1 MIHTSIILINY
12 NSENDTIDCLKSLS
26 KIKTTGFK
34 YNVVIVDNASRKKFS
49 VPNALEASNIEVIRS
64 ETNKGFTGG
73 NNLGI
78 FYAVEK
84 YNSDFVLLLN
94 NDTTADDNFLKEMIR
109 TAQSNPR
116 VGMVSSKIYFSK
128 GREFHKDSYHKSDLG
143 NVLWYAGGSIDWN
156 HLASFHRGVDEIDRG
171 QFDTQTESDFA
182 TGCSVLIKRE
192 ILEKVG
198 TFDKRFFLYLE
209 DVDWSVRVRRAGYI
223 IAFEPKSIV
232 YHKNAGS
239 TGGSG
244 SKTHDYYQTRNK
256 LLFVFKHGN
265 FKELI
270 ILVRISI
277 HTLINGSPAQ
287 RLGIL
292 HFFIMRFGKQPIV

>member
-1 MIHTSIILINY
+1 MIHVSIILINY
-12 NSENDTIDCLKSLS
+12 NAAEDTVDCLKSLR

-34 YNVVIVDNASRKKFS
+34 YNVVIVDNASKDIFS
-49 VPNALEASNIEVIRS
+49 VPQNLESSNIEVIRS
-64 ETNKGFTGG
+64 EANKGFTGG

-84 YNSDFVLLLN
+84 YNSDYVLLLN
-94 NDTTADDNFLKEMIR
+94 NDTTVDENFLKEMVR
-109 TAQSNPR
+109 TAQADPR
-116 VGMVSSKIYFSK
+116 IGMVGSKIYFSK
-128 GREFHKDSYHKSDLG
+128 GREFHSESYNESELG

-156 HLASFHRGVDEIDRG
+156 HLAAFHRGVDEVDKG
-171 QFDTQTESDFA
+171 QFDNQTESDFA

-209 DVDWSVRVRRAGYI
+209 DVDWSVRVKRAGYI

-244 SKTHDYYQTRNK
+244 STTHDYYQTRNK
-256 LLFVFKHGN
+256 LLFAFKHGTW
-265 FKELI
+265 KEVGTAL
-270 ILVRISI
+270 RIALF
-277 HTLINGSPAQ
+277 TLINGSPAQ
-287 RLGIL
+287 RLGVV
-292 HFFIMRFGKQPIV
+292 HFFMMRFGKQPII